1 MYLLH
6 TIFLCQL
13 TYVHVC
19 GQSLLHQYMHIHV
32 LIKFKK
38 KLQPESPC
46 IVHVLVLETLQV
58 HCTCTYVDDNKNVR
72 IRLKNIL
79 FEYTYT
85 VKYLEC
91 RFRNQNQND
100 AILHCIKKHCY
111 SGLIPSHILICAS
124 GHQVNLIS
132 YREKQEYCTRISY
145 DTGSVFQ
152 FCLKQFIMDR
162 LERRQKA

>member
-1 MYLLH
+1 MYAASH
-6 TIFLCQL
+6 YYISTCIYTC
-13 TYVHVC
+13 
-19 GQSLLHQYMHIHV
+19 INK
-32 LIKFKK
+32 IKNIYITRIPLYCTCTSSGNFT
-38 KLQPESPC
+38 S
-46 IVHVLVLETLQV
+46 
-58 HCTCTYVDDNKNVR
+58 TCTYVDDNKNIR

-85 VKYLEC
+85 VMYLEC

-132 YREKQEYCTRISY
+132 YREKSEYSTRISY
-145 DTGSVFQ
+145 DTGSVF
-152 FCLKQFIMDR
+152 
-162 LERRQKA
+162 

>member
-1 MYLLH
+1 MYC
-6 TIFLCQL
+6 TCTSSVNF
-13 TYVHVC
+13 T
-19 GQSLLHQYMHIHV
+19 S
-32 LIKFKK
+32 
-38 KLQPESPC
+38 
-46 IVHVLVLETLQV
+46 
-58 HCTCTYVDDNKNVR
+58 TCTYVDDNKNVR

-85 VKYLEC
+85 VMYLEC

-132 YREKQEYCTRISY
+132 YREKIGILYTDILRY
-145 DTGSVFQ
+145 GFSVLVLPEAVHYGQ
-152 FCLKQFIMDR
+152 
-162 LERRQKA
+162 A